1 MHAGELW
8 WVLYEHKHLFAKKKK
23 SSIYEDLNN
32 IYSFLQM
39 K

>member
-23 SSIYEDLNN
+23 EKNKIKGA
-32 IYSFLQM
+32 FM
-39 K
+39 KI